1 MYSQIF
7 KTWILGVIMVK
18 VFAISDL
25 HLSFSSDKPMDVF
38 GVVWENYFEK
48 IVEDW
53 QNKVGEND
61 VVLLAG
67 DLSWAMSLE
76 NAAVD
81 IAQLAKLKGKKVI
94 IKGNHDYW
102 WSSYAKVKSLIK
114 DTQIIALQ
122 NNAVRFDGVVVCG
135 TRGWTICT
143 ENSLVEDKKIY
154 DRELIRMELSLKE
167 AQKLMQEGDKLIAM
181 IHYPPLE
188 NGMEESGFT
197 RLFSQYGVDKVVY
210 GHIHGKSRAIMQY
223 NVDGIDYLL
232 TSCDKLGNR
241 LFNIY

>member
-1 MYSQIF
+1 MI
-7 KTWILGVIMVK
+7 K

-48 IVEDW
+48 IVADW
-53 QNKVGEND
+53 QAKVSEDD

-67 DLSWAMSLE
+67 DLSWAMSLKH
-76 NAAVD
+76 AKSD
-81 IAQLAKLKGKKVI
+81 IAELAKLKGKKVI

-102 WSSYAKVKSLIK
+102 WSSFAKVKALIK
-114 DTQIIALQ
+114 DTDIIALQ

-135 TRGWTICT
+135 SRGWTICSD
-143 ENSLVEDKKIY
+143 NSSAEDKKIY
-154 DRELIRMELSLKE
+154 DRELIRLELSLNE
-167 AQKLMQEGDKLIAM
+167 AQKLRQDGDKLVAM

-197 RLFSQYGVDKVVY
+197 KLFEKYGVDKVIY
-210 GHIHGKSRAIMQY
+210 GHIHGKSRSIMKY
-223 NVDGIDYLL
+223 SVSGIEYLL
-232 TSCDKLGNR
+232 TSCDKLDNC
-241 LFNIY
+241 LLNIY